1 MVRFLAGFIA
11 KKLKCEWSCR
21 YAPQHHTRE
30 ADPLL
35 PTWIDRVTSPQHL
48 CILPLCGLAVSSLSF
63 AVTNYALAPCMN
75 TQTNLPALDRAT

>member
-48 CILPLCGLAVSSLSF
+48 CILPLCRRCLVSLALSQSLCSHR
-63 AVTNYALAPCMN
+63 V
-75 TQTNLPALDRAT
+75 